1 VAITRGRYDLWVGL
15 HHTRSVDYPDAPSDN
30 HARVLAPGGSCTSD
44 LRPSVRLHII
54 LVEIVLP
61 VDPVVATENVD
72 IVFEGHTGVEGPR
85 AGDRA
90 MRVQLIPAPAFLEL
104 FYIG

>member
-1 VAITRGRYDLWVGL
+1 MAITRGRYDLWVGL

-30 HARVLAPGGSCTSD
+30 HARALAARGSCTSD

-61 VDPVVATENVD
+61 IDPVVATKNVD
-72 IVFEGHTGVEGPR
+72 IVLEGHTCVQGPR
-85 AGDRA
+85 AGGRA
-90 MRVQLIPAPAFLEL
+90 MRIQLIPAPAFLEL
-104 FYIG
+104 F

>member
-44 LRPSVRLHII
+44 LSPSVRLHIVFI
-54 LVEIVLP
+54 EIVLS
-61 VDPVVATENVD
+61 VDSIVATKDVYV
-72 IVFEGHTGVEGPR
+72 ILKGHTGV
-85 AGDRA
+85 
-90 MRVQLIPAPAFLEL
+90 
-104 FYIG
+104 